1 MDGKTHHMELYTHVE
16 SGSCS
21 SLSTVVCVDFFS
33 QGSFFAA
40 DSVQNVTWSTAST
53 FRSVLEAAQLQN
65 QQLLT
70 ENAHGQAEWGQ
81 FYFATARVSFLSW
94 KRLLFQARNILWT
107 RTMPLLLA
115 LVLWTR

>member
-21 SLSTVVCVDFFS
+21 SLSTVVRVDFSS

-40 DSVQNVTWSTAST
+40 DSVQNVTWSTGST
-53 FRSVLEAAQLQN
+53 FRSVFETAQLQN

-70 ENAHGQAEWGQ
+70 ENEHGQAEWGQ
-81 FYFATARVSFLSW
+81 LYFATARVSFFFFLRSFSYF
-94 KRLLFQARNILWT
+94 RLVIFYG
-107 RTMPLLLA
+107 PE
-115 LVLWTR
+115 